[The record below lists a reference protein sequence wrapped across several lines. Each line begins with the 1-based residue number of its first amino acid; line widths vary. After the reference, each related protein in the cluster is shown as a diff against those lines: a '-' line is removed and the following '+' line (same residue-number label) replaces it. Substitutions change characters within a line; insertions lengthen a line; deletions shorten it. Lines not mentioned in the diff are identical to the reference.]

1 MHLATYFAARFAPFI
16 RTILHN
22 KQVPETTAAAVNVSG
37 YKTNAKSHHAASEVG
52 KVVFTGPD
60 ENEMP
65 PIALPGRRMLGSNN
79 VSNEG
84 NAVIGGYEDGDRW
97 QTTAQAA
104 QEGEK
109 YAKGKP
115 SCKKRLTSLQPE
127 DMISPITGG
136 RVADYGTW
144 AEDLKAKQAAAL
156 AEEEEESEEDA
167 DEDPLLKKLKTQLNA
182 RGAKG
187 ILGMGRL
194 FRIMDDDGS
203 NSLSFAEFRKA
214 MKECKMVLSEV
225 ELLVLFK
232 RFGRITL
239 SHRVQLICMG

>member
-1 MHLATYFAARFAPFI
+1 
-16 RTILHN
+16 
-22 KQVPETTAAAVNVSG
+22 
-37 YKTNAKSHHAASEVG
+37 
-52 KVVFTGPD
+52 
-60 ENEMP
+60 
-65 PIALPGRRMLGSNN
+65 MLGSNN

-109 YAKGKP
+109 YAKGKQ
-115 SCKKRLTSLQPE
+115 SCKKRLTNLQPE
-127 DMISPITGG
+127 DMISPITGN

-156 AEEEEESEEDA
+156 AEEEEESDEDAA

-232 RFGRITL
+232 RFGTPSTFEFVDRVDFCFTL
-239 SHRVQLICMG
+239 PMGNLCPAHTDKGNTGSISYNNFLTALTVTMCNDWLPE